1 MARQTEDNRR
11 TVPLAVRFT
20 EAERNTLT
28 HAAHVA
34 GVTVSDVLRSAAL
47 RQPMPP
53 ARPRRANR
61 PSVKDADKLALAL
74 SAVGRIGSN
83 VNQLARV
90 ANGGGW
96 PEAEE
101 LHQAVSDIRWMRNTL
116 MQSLGVSDSA
126 PSQEPVAP

>member
-11 TVPLAVRFT
+11 SVPLAVRFT

-28 HAAHVA
+28 HAAGAA
-34 GVTVSDVLRSAAL
+34 GVTLSDLLRSAAL
-47 RQPMPP
+47 RQPLPP

-61 PSVKDADKLALAL
+61 PTVKDGDKLALVL
-74 SAVGRIGSN
+74 SSVGRIGGN

-96 PEAEE
+96 PEAED
-101 LHQAVSDIRWMRNTL
+101 LQQAVSDIRWIRNTL
-116 MQSLGVSDSA
+116 MQSLGVQDTPKPE
-126 PSQEPVAP
+126 PSGP